1 MLNNFLTELRR
12 AIPSER
18 IYTDELRTLGWGTDA
33 SFYRQIPKVVIRSD
47 GEEEI
52 SQIVKLCQKY
62 KLPFTFRAA
71 GTSLSGQ
78 SCTDSVLIVA
88 GKHWEKWSIEDSE
101 ESNLNI
107 KLQPGIVGSRVNEI
121 LKPYGRVFPPD
132 PASIGSAMVGGI
144 VINNASGMN
153 CGVHANS
160 DRMMVSAR
168 IILTDGTILDTGD
181 KASRE
186 AFRQSHPEF
195 IKKIEELRDKVR
207 ADEELASRIRTKY
220 SIKNVTG
227 LNLRPLIAY
236 DDPFDIIAHSMVG
249 SEGTLAFLSE
259 VTMKTLIDYKY
270 KASAMVYFL
279 TMKESCE
286 AVVAMKKLK
295 AGEEDLKMS
304 AENLMVKSAEMLDY
318 MSLNSVDDPVFLQYK
333 RDVDAGKIE
342 GVEPGDYHNL
352 TAILTETK
360 GITHEQLL
368 EKIEKIKECLGQFRL
383 YIPAEFTE
391 DPAVYGKY
399 WAIRSGIFPS
409 VGGTRPVGTS
419 CLIEDVAFPIESLPE
434 ATVKLQKLIADHGYS
449 DACIYGHAF
458 EGNYHFILNQ
468 SFADE
473 HEVARYAEM
482 MRDVAKL
489 VVEGYD
495 GSLKAEH
502 GTGRNMAP
510 FVKYEWGEKAYEA
523 MRELKAIF
531 DPDGL
536 LNQGV
541 IFNDDPDC
549 FIKCLKPLP
558 VLDYDFDSVPDG
570 GHYLMDPKLSTAK
583 ETIEQVK
590 RANKCIECGFCEV
603 NCMSCGLTL
612 SSRMRIAVQREIREL
627 EATGKNPE
635 RAATLRKQYKY
646 YGDQTCA
653 TDGLCSTSC
662 PMKINTGELTH
673 LIRQLDMNRSKAGYK
688 VGEFAA
694 NHMAGIKSGLRVVLD
709 VAHAAHV
716 TLGPTLM
723 TSVCRTMNKMG
734 LPLWTTAMPKKKR
747 QPKPSDLT
755 QFIIEKSLT
764 PTPSPIGEKNSGA
777 AEAAPSRGRTEGAS
791 KVVYFPSCINQTMG
805 QSKQGGKK
813 HDLVDEVIQ
822 LMAKAGYEV
831 IFPEGME
838 RMCCGQIWE
847 SKGMLDI
854 ADRKSAELEAA
865 LWKAS
870 EEGKYPVL
878 CAQSPCLHR
887 MKKVMGE
894 QEQNDARIG
903 SAEREEARREGK
915 VMKKMKLYEPAEF
928 IMKYLVPRLDF
939 HPIDR
944 PIALHITCS
953 TRQMGVADDLINLAK
968 LCSTKVFLPE
978 GVGCCG
984 FAGDR
989 GFTYPELNKY
999 GLRKLRPQIE
1009 ANHIEVGY
1017 SNSRTCE
1024 IGLETNT
1031 GIPYM
1036 SIVYLVNECTTPKQ
1050 LSE

>member
-1 MLNNFLTELRR
+1 MYADFLAE
-12 AIPSER
+12 IKKFVPSDR

-33 SFYRQIPKVVIRSD
+33 SFYRQIPKVVVRSE
-47 GEEEI
+47 GEEQMAKI
-52 SQIVKLCQKY
+52 IRACNQFH
-62 KLPFTFRAA
+62 LPFTFRAA

-78 SCTDSVLIVA
+78 SVSDSVLIVA
-88 GKHWEKWSIEDSE
+88 GKHWERYEIGPDQET
-101 ESNLNI
+101 I
-107 KLQPGIVGSRVNEI
+107 RLQPGIVGARVNEL

-160 DRMMVSAR
+160 DRMMISAR
-168 IILTDGTILDTGD
+168 LILTDGTVVDTGD
-181 KASRE
+181 EKSKE
-186 AFRQSHPEF
+186 LFRKSHPEF
-195 IKKIEELRDKVR
+195 IKKIEDLRDRVR
-207 ADEELASRIRTKY
+207 ADQELADRIRLKY

-227 LNLRPLIAY
+227 LNIRPLLAY
-236 DDPFDIIAHSMVG
+236 DDPFDIMAHCMVG

-259 VTMKTLIDYKY
+259 VTMKTLHDYPF
-270 KASAMVYFL
+270 KASAMVYFM

-318 MSLNSVDDPVFLQYK
+318 KSLSSVDDPVYLQYQK
-333 RDVDAGKIE
+333 DVDAGKIP

-360 GITHEQLL
+360 AVTHEQLL
-368 EKIEKIKECLGQFRL
+368 EKIDKIKECLSQFSL

-419 CLIEDVAFPIESLPE
+419 CLIEDVAFHIEDLPE

-468 SFADE
+468 SFKSE
-473 HEVARYAEM
+473 SEVKRYEEM
-482 MRDVAKL
+482 MRDVARL
-489 VVEGYD
+489 VVEEYD

-510 FVKYEWGEKAYEA
+510 FVKYEWRDKAYEV
-523 MRELKAIF
+523 MKELKAIF

-541 IFNDDPDC
+541 IFNDDPEC

-558 VLDYDFDSVPDG
+558 VLDFDFDKVPDG
-570 GHYLMDPKLSTAK
+570 GKYLMDPSLSTAR

-627 EATGKNPE
+627 ESTGADPE
-635 RAATLRKQYKY
+635 RAARLRKQYKY

-673 LIRQLDMNRSKAGYK
+673 LIRQMDMNNNKLGYK

-709 VAHAAHV
+709 VAHLGHV

-723 TSVCRTMNKMG
+723 TSICRGMNKMG
-734 LPLWTTAMPKKKR
+734 MPLWTTAMPKKHR
-747 QPKPSDLT
+747 QPKKSDLT
-755 QFIIEKSLT
+755 QFIIQKSI
-764 PTPSPIGEKNSGA
+764 PKHEEEHSPL
-777 AEAAPSRGRTEGAS
+777 

-805 QSKQGGKK
+805 QSKRDGKI

-838 RMCCGQIWE
+838 KMCCGQIWE

-854 ADRKSAELEAA
+854 ADRKSAELEEA
-865 LWKAS
+865 LWQAS
-870 EEGKYPVL
+870 EQGKYPVL

-887 MKKVMGE
+887 MKKVM
-894 QEQNDARIG
+894 
-903 SAEREEARREGK
+903 
-915 VMKKMKLYEPAEF
+915 KKMKLYEPAEF
-928 IMKYLVPRLDF
+928 IMEYLVPRLDF

-944 PIALHITCS
+944 HIALHLTCS
-953 TRQMGVADDLINLAK
+953 TRQMGVDKDMIALAK
-968 LCSTKVFLPE
+968 LCSTNVFLPE

-989 GFTYPELNKY
+989 GFTFPELNKY

-1009 ANHIEVGY
+1009 KNHIEVGY

-1036 SIVYLVNECTTPKQ
+1036 SIVYLVNECTTKKENI
-1050 LSE
+1050 L

>member
-1 MLNNFLTELRR
+1 MLNDFLNELKRLL
-12 AIPSER
+12 PSER

-33 SFYRQIPKVVIRSD
+33 SFYRMIPKVVVRSN
-47 GEEEI
+47 GEQEV
-52 SQIVKLCQKY
+52 SQIVRLCKAF
-62 KLPFTFRAA
+62 KIPFTFRAA

-88 GKHWEKWSIEDSE
+88 GKHWEKYKMGENQDTIRM
-101 ESNLNI
+101 
-107 KLQPGIVGSRVNEI
+107 QPGIVGARVNEI

-144 VINNASGMN
+144 VVNKASGMN

-160 DRMMVSAR
+160 DRMLVSAR
-168 IILTDGTILDTGD
+168 IVLTDGTILDTGD
-181 KASRE
+181 AASRE
-186 AFRQSHPEF
+186 QFARSHPEF
-195 IKKIEELRDKVR
+195 IKKIEALRDKVR
-207 ADEELASRIRTKY
+207 ADEKLASRIRAKY

-259 VTMKTLIDYKY
+259 VTMKTLHDYPY

-295 AGEEDLKMS
+295 AGDEDLKMS
-304 AENLMVKSAEMLDY
+304 AEQLMVKSAEMLDY

-333 RDVDAGKIE
+333 KDVDAGKIE
-342 GVEPGDYHNL
+342 GVKPGDYHNL

-360 GITHEQLL
+360 GTTHEQLL
-368 EKIEKIKECLGQFRL
+368 EKIKKIKECLGQFRL

-434 ATVKLQKLIADHGYS
+434 ATVKLQKLIADHGYA

-468 SFADE
+468 SFAEE

-482 MRDVAKL
+482 MRAVAKL

-510 FVKYEWGEKAYEA
+510 FVKYEWGESAYEA
-523 MRELKAIF
+523 MKELKDIF
-531 DPDGL
+531 DPEGL

-558 VLDYDFDSVPDG
+558 VLDYDFSRVPDG
-570 GHYLMDPKLSTAK
+570 GHYLMDPSLSTAK

-612 SSRMRIAVQREIREL
+612 SSRMRIAVQREIRHLTHEVSMGGSS
-627 EATGKNPE
+627 AAAAQE
-635 RAATLRKQYKY
+635 RLDTLKRQYKY

-673 LIRQLDMNRSKAGYK
+673 LIRQMDMNESPMGYK

-716 TLGPTLM
+716 TLGPTMM
-723 TSVCRTMNKMG
+723 TSVCRSMNKMG

-755 QFIIEKSLT
+755 QFIIEKSI
-764 PTPSPIGEKNSGA
+764 PHHEEEHSPL
-777 AEAAPSRGRTEGAS
+777 

-805 QSKQGGKK
+805 QSKSGGKI
-813 HDLVDEVIQ
+813 HHLVDEVIQ

-887 MKKVMGE
+887 M
-894 QEQNDARIG
+894 R
-903 SAEREEARREGK
+903 K

-928 IMKYLVPRLDF
+928 IMKYLVDRLDF
-939 HPIDR
+939 HPTDKH
-944 PIALHITCS
+944 IALHLTCS
-953 TRQMGVADDLINLAK
+953 TRQMGVDKDMIALAR
-968 LCSTKVFLPE
+968 LCSTNVFLPE

-989 GFTYPELNKY
+989 GFTFPELNKY

-1036 SIVYLVNECTTPKQ
+1036 SIVYLVNECTTAKKA
-1050 LSE
+1050 

>member
-1 MLNNFLTELRR
+1 MIQQFLSDLRQFL
-12 AIPSER
+12 PSDR

-52 SQIVKLCQKY
+52 SKIVKTCQKY
-62 KLPFTFRAA
+62 KLPYTFRAA

-88 GKHWEKWSIEDSE
+88 GKHWEKYQLIDWSQ
-101 ESNLNI
+101 ESGDKSPNAI
-107 KLQPGIVGSRVNEI
+107 RLQPGIVGAKVNEI

-181 KASRE
+181 EKSKE
-186 AFRQSHPEF
+186 AFRKSHPEF
-195 IKKIEELRDKVR
+195 IQKIEALRDKVR
-207 ADEELASRIRTKY
+207 ADEELSTRIRTKY

-259 VTMKTLIDYKY
+259 VTMKTLHDYKY

-295 AGEEDLKMS
+295 AGDEDLKMS

-318 MSLNSVDDPVFLQYK
+318 MSLNSVDDPVLLQYK
-333 RDVDAGKIE
+333 KDVDAGKIE
-342 GVEPGDYHNL
+342 GVQPGDYHNL

-391 DPAVYGKY
+391 DPKIYGKY

-409 VGGTRPVGTS
+409 VGGTRPIGTS

-468 SFADE
+468 SFKSKS
-473 HEVARYAEM
+473 EVDRYAEM
-482 MRDVAKL
+482 MRDVARL
-489 VVEGYD
+489 VVEEYD

-510 FVKYEWGEKAYEA
+510 FVKYEWRDKAYET
-523 MRELKAIF
+523 MKELKAIF

-541 IFNDDPDC
+541 IFNDDPEC

-558 VLDYDFDSVPDG
+558 VLDFDFDSVPDG

-627 EATGKNPE
+627 EATGQNPE
-635 RAATLRKQYKY
+635 RVATLKKQYKY

-673 LIRQLDMNRSKAGYK
+673 LIRQMDMNNSKLGYQ

-723 TSVCRTMNKMG
+723 TTVCRTMNKMG
-734 LPLWTTAMPKKKR
+734 LPLWTTAMPKKHR
-747 QPKPSDLT
+747 QPKKSDLT
-755 QFIIEKSLT
+755 QFIIEKSVVRRQET
-764 PTPSPIGEKNSGA
+764 GDRSNVHSPL
-777 AEAAPSRGRTEGAS
+777 

-838 RMCCGQIWE
+838 KMCCGQIWE

-854 ADRKSAELEAA
+854 ADRKSAELEQA

-887 MKKVMGE
+887 MKKVM
-894 QEQNDARIG
+894 
-903 SAEREEARREGK
+903 
-915 VMKKMKLYEPAEF
+915 KKMKLYEPAEF
-928 IMKYLVPRLDF
+928 IMEYLVPRLDF

-944 PIALHITCS
+944 HIALHITCS
-953 TRQMGVADDLINLAK
+953 TRQMGVADDLIALAK
-968 LCSTKVFLPE
+968 MCSDNVYLPE

-989 GFTYPELNKY
+989 GFTFPELNKY

-1036 SIVYLVNECTTPKQ
+1036 SIVYLVNECTTPKK
-1050 LSE
+1050 

>member
-1 MLNNFLTELRR
+1 MIQQFLSDLRQFL
-12 AIPSER
+12 PSDR

-52 SQIVKLCQKY
+52 SKIVKTCQKH

-88 GKHWEKWSIEDSE
+88 GKHWEKYEIGENQDT
-101 ESNLNI
+101 I
-107 KLQPGIVGSRVNEI
+107 KLQPGIVGARVNEI

-168 IILTDGTILDTGD
+168 IILTDGTVLDTGSE
-181 KASRE
+181 KSKE
-186 AFRQSHPEF
+186 AFRKSHPEF
-195 IKKIEELRDKVR
+195 IAKIEALRDKVR
-207 ADEELASRIRTKY
+207 ADEELATRIRTKY

-259 VTMKTLIDYKY
+259 VTMKTLYDYKY
-270 KASAMVYFL
+270 KASAMVYFM

-295 AGEEDLKMS
+295 AGDEDLKMS

-333 RDVDAGKIE
+333 QDVDAGKIE

-368 EKIEKIKECLGQFRL
+368 EKIEKIKECLGKFRL
-383 YIPAEFTE
+383 YIPAKFTE
-391 DPAVYGKY
+391 DPKVYGKY

-409 VGGTRPVGTS
+409 VGGTRPIGTS

-434 ATVKLQKLIADHGYS
+434 ATVKLQKLIADHGYD

-489 VVEGYD
+489 VVEEYD

-510 FVKYEWGEKAYEA
+510 FVKYEWRDKAYEA
-523 MRELKAIF
+523 MKELKAIF
-531 DPDGL
+531 DPEGL

-541 IFNDDPDC
+541 IFNDDPEC

-558 VLDYDFDSVPDG
+558 VLDFDFKSVPDG

-583 ETIEQVK
+583 EAIEQVK

-627 EATGKNPE
+627 EATGKDPK
-635 RAATLRKQYKY
+635 RVATLKKQYKY

-673 LIRQLDMNRSKAGYK
+673 LIRQMDMNNSTIGYQ

-716 TLGPTLM
+716 TLGPKLM
-723 TSVCRTMNKMG
+723 TTVCRTMNKMG
-734 LPLWTTAMPKKKR
+734 MPLWTTAMPKKHR
-747 QPKPSDLT
+747 QPKKSDLT
-755 QFIIEKSLT
+755 QFIIDRSLPHNQ
-764 PTPSPIGEKNSGA
+764 PTEENPL
-777 AEAAPSRGRTEGAS
+777 

-805 QSKQGGKK
+805 QSKHGGKI

-838 RMCCGQIWE
+838 KMCCGQIWE

-854 ADRKSAELEAA
+854 ADRKSAELELA

-870 EEGKYPVL
+870 KEGKYPVL

-887 MKKVMGE
+887 MKKVM
-894 QEQNDARIG
+894 
-903 SAEREEARREGK
+903 
-915 VMKKMKLYEPAEF
+915 KKMKLYEPAEF
-928 IMKYLVPRLDF
+928 IMKYLVDRLDF
-939 HPIDR
+939 HPIGR

-953 TRQMGVADDLINLAK
+953 TRQMGVANDLINLAK
-968 LCSTKVFLPE
+968 MCSTKVYLPE

-989 GFTYPELNKY
+989 GFTFPELNKY

-1036 SIVYLVNECTTPKQ
+1036 SIVYLVNECTTKKE
-1050 LSE
+1050 S

>member
-1 MLNNFLTELRR
+1 MNLQFLSELKQYL
-12 AIPSER
+12 PSDR
-18 IYTDELRTLGWGTDA
+18 IYTDELRSLGWGTDA

-52 SQIVKLCQKY
+52 SKIVKTCQKY
-62 KLPFTFRAA
+62 KMPYTFRAA

-88 GKHWEKWSIEDSE
+88 GKHWEKYELGPNHDT
-101 ESNLNI
+101 I
-107 KLQPGIVGSRVNEI
+107 KLQPGIVGGRVNEI
-121 LKPYGRVFPPD
+121 LKPFGRVFPPD

-160 DRMMVSAR
+160 DRMLVSAR

-181 KASRE
+181 KESRE
-186 AFRQSHPEF
+186 QFARSHPEF
-195 IKKIEELRDKVR
+195 LRKIEALRDKVR
-207 ADEELASRIRTKY
+207 ANEALASRICNKY

-259 VTMKTLIDYKY
+259 VTMKTLHDYPY

-279 TMKESCE
+279 SMKESCE
-286 AVVAMKKLK
+286 AVVAMKKMK
-295 AGEEDLKMS
+295 AGEEDMAYS
-304 AENLMVKSAEMLDY
+304 AENLVVKSAEMLDY
-318 MSLNSVDDPVFLQYK
+318 KSLSSVNDPVFLQYK
-333 RDVDAGKIE
+333 KDVDAGKIE
-342 GVEPGDYHNL
+342 GVLPGDYHDL

-368 EKIEKIKECLGQFRL
+368 EKIGKIKSCLEQFRL

-391 DPAVYGKY
+391 DPKVYGKY

-409 VGGTRPVGTS
+409 VGGTRPLGTS

-434 ATVKLQKLIADHGYS
+434 ATVKLQKMIADHGYD

-482 MRDVAKL
+482 MRDVARL
-489 VVEGYD
+489 VVEEYD

-510 FVKYEWGEKAYEA
+510 FVRYEWRDEAYEA
-523 MRELKAIF
+523 MKELKAIF
-531 DPDGL
+531 DPDCL

-570 GHYLMDPKLSTAK
+570 GHYLMDSSLSTAK
-583 ETIEQVK
+583 ETVEQVK

-612 SSRMRIAVQREIREL
+612 SSRMRIAVQREIRYL
-627 EATGKNPE
+627 AATGSNPE
-635 RAATLRKQYKY
+635 RLATLKKQYKY

-673 LIRQLDMNRSKAGYK
+673 LIRQMDMNNSKMGYK
-688 VGEFAA
+688 LGDFAA

-709 VAHAAHV
+709 VAHLGHV

-723 TSVCRTMNKMG
+723 TGIARGMNKMG
-734 LPLWTTAMPKKKR
+734 LPLWTTAMPKKHR
-747 QPKPSDLT
+747 QPKKSDLT
-755 QFIIEKSLT
+755 QFIIEKSI
-764 PTPSPIGEKNSGA
+764 PQKEK
-777 AEAAPSRGRTEGAS
+777 EHLPL

-805 QSKQGGKK
+805 QSKHGGKI

-822 LMAKAGYEV
+822 LMAKAGYET

-870 EEGKYPVL
+870 DEGRYPVL

-887 MKKVMGE
+887 MRKVMH
-894 QEQNDARIG
+894 
-903 SAEREEARREGK
+903 
-915 VMKKMKLYEPAEF
+915 KMRLYEPAEF
-928 IMKYLVPRLDF
+928 IMKFLVPRLDF

-944 PIALHITCS
+944 HIALHLTCS
-953 TRQMGVADDLINLAK
+953 TRQMGVADDLIALAK
-968 LCSTKVFLPE
+968 MCSNNVFLPE

-989 GFTYPELNKY
+989 GFTFPELNKY

-1036 SIVYLVNECTTPKQ
+1036 SIVYLVNECTTPKAI
-1050 LSE
+1050 

>member
-1 MLNNFLTELRR
+1 MMLNNFLNDLKQFLPT
-12 AIPSER
+12 ER

-52 SQIVKLCQKY
+52 SRIVQLCRKHMM
-62 KLPFTFRAA
+62 PFTFRAA

-88 GKHWEKWSIEDSE
+88 GKHWEKYEMGE
-101 ESNLNI
+101 GQNTI
-107 KLQPGIVGSRVNEI
+107 KLQPGIVGARVNEI

-168 IILTDGTILDTGD
+168 IILTDGTVLDTGSE
-181 KASRE
+181 KSRE
-186 AFRQSHPEF
+186 AFRKSHPEF
-195 IKKIEELRDKVR
+195 LKKIEALRDKVR
-207 ADEELASRIRTKY
+207 ADKELADRISKKY

-259 VTMKTLIDYKY
+259 VTMKTLYDYKF

-333 RDVDAGKIE
+333 KDVDAGKIE
-342 GVEPGDYHNL
+342 GVQPGDYHNL

-360 GITHEQLL
+360 GVTHEQLL
-368 EKIEKIKECLGQFRL
+368 AKIEKIKECLGQFRL

-409 VGGTRPVGTS
+409 VGGTRPTGTS
-419 CLIEDVAFPIESLPE
+419 CLIEDVAFPIDSLPE
-434 ATVKLQKLIADHGYS
+434 ATVKLQKLIADHGYN

-510 FVKYEWGEKAYEA
+510 FVKYEWGEKAYET
-523 MRELKAIF
+523 MKELKAIF
-531 DPDGL
+531 DPGGL

-558 VLDYDFDSVPDG
+558 VLNYDYVSVPDG
-570 GHYLMDPKLSTAK
+570 GRYLMEPGLSTAE
-583 ETIEQVK
+583 ETVEQVK

-612 SSRMRIAVQREIREL
+612 SSRMRIAIQREICDL
-627 EATGKNPE
+627 EATGRDP
-635 RAATLRKQYKY
+635 RRLATLRRQYKY

-673 LIRQLDMNRSKAGYK
+673 LIRQLDMNESKLGYQ

-709 VAHAAHV
+709 VAHLAHV
-716 TLGPTLM
+716 TLGPSLM
-723 TSVCRTMNKMG
+723 TSVCRGMNKMG

-755 QFIIEKSLT
+755 QFIIERSIPMHEEEHKDL
-764 PTPSPIGEKNSGA
+764 
-777 AEAAPSRGRTEGAS
+777 

-805 QSKQGGKK
+805 LSKESKVK
-813 HDLVDEVIQ
+813 HALVDEVIQ

-831 IFPEGME
+831 IFPEGMD

-870 EEGKYPVL
+870 EHGKYPVL

-887 MKKVMGE
+887 MKKVM
-894 QEQNDARIG
+894 Q
-903 SAEREEARREGK
+903 
-915 VMKKMKLYEPAEF
+915 KMKLYEPAEF
-928 IMKYLVPRLDF
+928 IMTYLVDRLDF
-939 HPIDR
+939 HPTDKR
-944 PIALHITCS
+944 IALHLTCS
-953 TRQMGVADDLINLAK
+953 TRQMGVDKDMIALAK
-968 LCSTKVFLPE
+968 LCSNNVFLPE
-978 GVGCCG
+978 GIGCCG

-989 GFTYPELNKY
+989 GFTFPELNKY

-1024 IGLETNT
+1024 IGLEHHA

-1036 SIVYLVNECTTPKQ
+1036 NIVYLVNICTTAKKPKD
-1050 LSE
+1050 S

>member
-1 MLNNFLTELRR
+1 MTTSTNTTSTRNPQVYADFLAE
-12 AIPSER
+12 IKKFVPSDR

-33 SFYRQIPKVVIRSD
+33 SFYRQIPKVVVRSE
-47 GEEEI
+47 GEEQMAKI
-52 SQIVKLCQKY
+52 IRACNQFH
-62 KLPFTFRAA
+62 LPFTFRAA

-78 SCTDSVLIVA
+78 SVSDSVLIVA
-88 GKHWEKWSIEDSE
+88 GKHWERYEIGPDQET
-101 ESNLNI
+101 I
-107 KLQPGIVGSRVNEI
+107 RLQPGIVGARVNEL

-168 IILTDGTILDTGD
+168 LILTDGTVVDTGD
-181 KASRE
+181 EKSKE
-186 AFRQSHPEF
+186 LFRKSHPEF
-195 IKKIEELRDKVR
+195 IKKIEDLRDKVR
-207 ADEELASRIRTKY
+207 ADQELADRIRLKY

-227 LNLRPLIAY
+227 LNIRPLLAY
-236 DDPFDIIAHSMVG
+236 DDPFDIMAHCMVG

-259 VTMKTLIDYKY
+259 VTMKTLHDYPF
-270 KASAMVYFL
+270 KASAMVYFM

-295 AGEEDLKMS
+295 AGDEDLKMS

-318 MSLNSVDDPVFLQYK
+318 KSLSSVDDPVYLQYQK
-333 RDVDAGKIE
+333 DVDAGKIP

-360 GITHEQLL
+360 AVTHEQLL
-368 EKIEKIKECLGQFRL
+368 EKIDKIKECLSQFSL

-391 DPAVYGKY
+391 DPAIYGKY

-419 CLIEDVAFPIESLPE
+419 CLIEDVAFHIEDLPE

-468 SFADE
+468 SFKSE
-473 HEVARYAEM
+473 SEVKRYEEM
-482 MRDVAKL
+482 MRAVARL
-489 VVEGYD
+489 VVEEYD

-510 FVKYEWGEKAYEA
+510 FVKYEWRDKAYEV
-523 MRELKAIF
+523 MKELKAIF
-531 DPDGL
+531 DPEGL

-541 IFNDDPDC
+541 IFNDDPEC

-558 VLDYDFDSVPDG
+558 VLDFDFDKVPDG
-570 GHYLMDPKLSTAK
+570 GKYLMDPSLSTAR

-627 EATGKNPE
+627 ESTGADPE
-635 RAATLRKQYKY
+635 RAARLRKQYKY

-673 LIRQLDMNRSKAGYK
+673 LIRQMDMNNNKMGYK

-709 VAHAAHV
+709 VAHLGHI
-716 TLGPTLM
+716 TLGSTLM
-723 TSVCRTMNKMG
+723 TSICRGMNKMG
-734 LPLWTTAMPKKKR
+734 MPLWTTAMPKKHR
-747 QPKPSDLT
+747 QPKKSDLT
-755 QFIIEKSLT
+755 QFIIEKSI
-764 PTPSPIGEKNSGA
+764 PQPEEEHSPL
-777 AEAAPSRGRTEGAS
+777 

-805 QSKQGGKK
+805 QSKRDGKI

-838 RMCCGQIWE
+838 KMCCGQIWE

-854 ADRKSAELEAA
+854 ADRKSAELEEA
-865 LWKAS
+865 LWQAS
-870 EEGKYPVL
+870 EQGKYPVL

-887 MKKVMGE
+887 MKKVM
-894 QEQNDARIG
+894 
-903 SAEREEARREGK
+903 
-915 VMKKMKLYEPAEF
+915 KKMKLYEPAEF
-928 IMKYLVPRLDF
+928 IMEYLVPRLDF

-944 PIALHITCS
+944 HIALHLTCS
-953 TRQMGVADDLINLAK
+953 TRQMGVDKDMIALAK
-968 LCSTKVFLPE
+968 LCSTNVFLPE

-989 GFTYPELNKY
+989 GFTFPELNKY

-1009 ANHIEVGY
+1009 KNHIEVGY

-1036 SIVYLVNECTTPKQ
+1036 SIVYLVNECTTKKENI
-1050 LSE
+1050 L

>member
-1 MLNNFLTELRR
+1 MLNQFLSELRQFL
-12 AIPSER
+12 PSER
-18 IYTDELRTLGWGTDA
+18 VYTDELRTLGWGTDA

-47 GEEEI
+47 GEQEI
-52 SQIVKLCQKY
+52 SQIVRLCRKY

-88 GKHWEKWSIEDSE
+88 GKHWEKYEIIEEGGTSKE
-101 ESNLNI
+101 EGEYLVR
-107 KLQPGIVGSRVNEI
+107 LQPGIVGARVNEI

-168 IILTDGTILDTGD
+168 IILTDGTVLDTGN
-181 KASRE
+181 KESRE
-186 AFRQSHPEF
+186 QFARSHPEF
-195 IKKIEELRDKVR
+195 IAKIEALRDKVR
-207 ADEELASRIRTKY
+207 ADEALATRIRTKY

-249 SEGTLAFLSE
+249 SEGTLAFISE
-259 VTMKTLIDYKY
+259 VTMKTLHDYKF

-295 AGEEDLKMS
+295 AGDEDLKMS
-304 AENLMVKSAEMLDY
+304 AEQLMVKSAEMLDY
-318 MSLNSVDDPVFLQYK
+318 KSLSSVDDPVYLQYK
-333 RDVDAGKIE
+333 ADVDAGKIA

-360 GITHEQLL
+360 GVTHEQLL
-368 EKIEKIKECLGQFRL
+368 EKIEKIKACLSQFSL
-383 YIPAEFTE
+383 YQPAEFTE

-434 ATVKLQKLIADHGYS
+434 ATVKLQKLIADHGYD

-510 FVKYEWGEKAYEA
+510 FVKYEWGDKAYEV

-531 DPDGL
+531 DPEGL

-558 VLDYDFDSVPDG
+558 VLDFDFDKVPDG
-570 GHYLMDPKLSTAK
+570 GHYLMDPTLSTAK

-627 EATGKNPE
+627 TVTGRDPQ
-635 RAATLRKQYKY
+635 RLATLKKQYKY

-673 LIRQLDMNRSKAGYK
+673 LIRQMDMNNNNVGYK

-709 VAHAAHV
+709 VAHLGHI
-716 TLGPTLM
+716 TLGPSLM
-723 TSVCRTMNKMG
+723 SSVCRGMNKMG
-734 LPLWTTAMPKKKR
+734 LPLWTTAMPKKHR
-747 QPKPSDLT
+747 QPKKSDLT
-755 QFIIEKSLT
+755 QFIIEKSL
-764 PTPSPIGEKNSGA
+764 PKANSQEPMANSPL
-777 AEAAPSRGRTEGAS
+777 

-805 QSKQGGKK
+805 QSKGGGKI

-822 LMAKAGYEV
+822 LNAKAGYET

-887 MKKVMGE
+887 MKKVMH
-894 QEQNDARIG
+894 
-903 SAEREEARREGK
+903 
-915 VMKKMKLYEPAEF
+915 KMKLYEPAEF
-928 IMKYLVPRLDF
+928 IMKYLAPRLDF

-944 PIALHITCS
+944 PVALHITCS

-989 GFTYPELNKY
+989 GFTFPELNKY

-1036 SIVYLVNECTTPKQ
+1036 SIVYLVNECTTPKK
-1050 LSE
+1050 

>member
-1 MLNNFLTELRR
+1 MIQQFLSDLRQFL
-12 AIPSER
+12 PSDR

-52 SQIVKLCQKY
+52 SKIVRLCRKY

-88 GKHWEKWSIEDSE
+88 GKHWEKYEIGENQDT
-101 ESNLNI
+101 I
-107 KLQPGIVGSRVNEI
+107 KLQPGIVGARVNEI

-168 IILTDGTILDTGD
+168 IILTDGTVLDTGSEES
-181 KASRE
+181 KA

-195 IKKIEELRDKVR
+195 IQKIEALRDKVR
-207 ADEELASRIRTKY
+207 ADEELAARIRNKY

-227 LNLRPLIAY
+227 LNLRPLITY

-259 VTMKTLIDYKY
+259 VTMKTLYDYKY
-270 KASAMVYFL
+270 KASAMVYFM

-295 AGEEDLKMS
+295 AGDEDLKMS

-333 RDVDAGKIE
+333 KDVDAGKIE

-391 DPAVYGKY
+391 DPKIYGKY

-409 VGGTRPVGTS
+409 VGGTRPIGTS

-434 ATVKLQKLIADHGYS
+434 ATVKLQKLIADHGYD

-489 VVEGYD
+489 VVEEYD

-510 FVKYEWGEKAYEA
+510 FVKYEWRDKAYEA
-523 MRELKAIF
+523 MKELKAIF
-531 DPDGL
+531 DPEGL

-541 IFNDDPDC
+541 IFNDDPEC

-558 VLDYDFDSVPDG
+558 VLDFDFDSVPDG

-627 EATGKNPE
+627 EATGKDPQ
-635 RAATLRKQYKY
+635 RVATLKKQYKY

-673 LIRQLDMNRSKAGYK
+673 LIRQMDMNNSKLGYQ

-723 TSVCRTMNKMG
+723 TNVCRTMNKMG
-734 LPLWTTAMPKKKR
+734 LPLWTTAMPKKRR
-747 QPKPSDLT
+747 QPKQSDLT
-755 QFIIEKSLT
+755 QFIIERSLNQQGNDS
-764 PTPSPIGEKNSGA
+764 PPSQGGAGGESL
-777 AEAAPSRGRTEGAS
+777 

-805 QSKQGGKK
+805 QSKGGKMK

-838 RMCCGQIWE
+838 KMCCGQIWE

-887 MKKVMGE
+887 MKKVM
-894 QEQNDARIG
+894 
-903 SAEREEARREGK
+903 
-915 VMKKMKLYEPAEF
+915 KKMKLYEPAEF
-928 IMKYLVPRLDF
+928 IMKYLVDRLDF

-968 LCSTKVFLPE
+968 MCSTKVFLPE

-989 GFTYPELNKY
+989 GFTFPELNKY

-1036 SIVYLVNECTTPKQ
+1036 SIVYLVQECTTPKKV
-1050 LSE
+1050 

>member
-1 MLNNFLTELRR
+1 MTNQFLEDIRQF
-12 AIPSER
+12 IPSDR

-52 SQIVKLCQKY
+52 SKIVKACQKY

-88 GKHWEKWSIEDSE
+88 GKHWENFSLSADA
-101 ESNLNI
+101 ESI
-107 KLQPGIVGSRVNEI
+107 KLQPGIVGARVNEI

-160 DRMMVSAR
+160 DRMLISAR
-168 IILTDGTILDTGD
+168 IILTDGTVLDTGD
-181 KASRE
+181 ETSRE
-186 AFRQSHPEF
+186 AFRKSHPEF
-195 IKKIEELRDKVR
+195 LKKIEALRDKVR
-207 ADEELASRIRTKY
+207 ADEQLAARIRTKY

-259 VTMKTLIDYKY
+259 VTMKTLKDYPY
-270 KASAMVYFL
+270 KASAMVYFM

-295 AGEEDLKMS
+295 AGDEDLAMS

-318 MSLNSVDDPVFLQYK
+318 MSLSSVDDPVFLQYK
-333 RDVDAGKIE
+333 KDVDAGKIE
-342 GVEPGDYHNL
+342 GVAPGDYHNL

-368 EKIEKIKECLGQFRL
+368 EKIEKIKTCLGQFRL

-391 DPAVYGKY
+391 DPKVYGKY

-489 VVEGYD
+489 VVEDYD

-510 FVKYEWGEKAYEA
+510 FVKYEWGEKAHEA
-523 MRELKAIF
+523 MKELKAIF
-531 DPDGL
+531 DPEGL

-570 GHYLMDPKLSTAK
+570 GHYLMDPSCSTAH
-583 ETIEQVK
+583 ETIEMVK

-627 EATGKNPE
+627 EATGRDPE
-635 RAATLRKQYKY
+635 RAATLRQQYKY

-653 TDGLCSTSC
+653 TDGLCATSC

-673 LIRQLDMNRSKAGYK
+673 LIRQLDMNRNHLGYQ

-694 NHMAGIKSGLRVVLD
+694 NHLAGIKSGLRVVLD
-709 VAHAAHV
+709 VAHLAHI
-716 TLGPTLM
+716 TLGPKLM
-723 TSVCRTMNKMG
+723 TNVCRTMNKMG

-747 QPKPSDLT
+747 QPKKSDLT
-755 QFIIEKSLT
+755 QFIIERSIPHHEEHSNL
-764 PTPSPIGEKNSGA
+764 
-777 AEAAPSRGRTEGAS
+777 

-805 QSKQGGKK
+805 QSRKGGKI

-854 ADRKSAELEAA
+854 ADRKSAELEQA

-870 EEGKYPVL
+870 EQGKYPVL

-887 MKKVMGE
+887 M
-894 QEQNDARIG
+894 R
-903 SAEREEARREGK
+903 K

-928 IMKYLVPRLDF
+928 IMTYLKDRLEF
-939 HPIDR
+939 HPTNQH
-944 PIALHITCS
+944 IALHLTCS
-953 TRQMGVADDLINLAK
+953 TRLMGVDKDMIALAK
-968 LCSTKVFLPE
+968 LCSNNVYLPE

-989 GFTYPELNKY
+989 GFTFPEMNSY

-1009 ANHIEVGY
+1009 KNHIEVGY

-1036 SIVYLVNECTTPKQ
+1036 SIVYLVNSCTTAKK
-1050 LSE
+1050 

>member
-1 MLNNFLTELRR
+1 MTRRQYNICNQTDKTMNTTKNPTKQAYADFLTDVRQFL
-12 AIPSER
+12 PSDR
-18 IYTDELRTLGWGTDA
+18 IYTDELRRLGWGTDA
-33 SFYRQIPKVVIRSD
+33 SFYREIPEIVIRSD
-47 GEEEI
+47 GEQEVAR
-52 SQIVKLCQKY
+52 IVTMCY
-62 KLPFTFRAA
+62 KHGLPFTFRAA

-78 SCTDSVLIVA
+78 SLSNSVLIVA
-88 GKHWEKWSIEDSE
+88 GKHWEQYELASDQETIR
-101 ESNLNI
+101 
-107 KLQPGIVGSRVNEI
+107 LQPGIVGSRVNEI

-144 VINNASGMN
+144 VCNNASGMN

-160 DRMMVSAR
+160 DRMLVSAR
-168 IILTDGTILDTGD
+168 IILTDGTIVDTGS
-181 KASRE
+181 KESRD
-186 AFRQSHPEF
+186 AFRKSHPEF
-195 IKKIEELRDKVR
+195 IAKIEALRDKVR
-207 ADEELASRIRTKY
+207 TDKDLAERIQKKY

-227 LNLRPLIAY
+227 LNLRPLVAY
-236 DDPFDIIAHSMVG
+236 DDPFDIMAHSLVG

-259 VTMKTLIDYKY
+259 VTMKTLHDYPF

-295 AGEEDLKMS
+295 AGDEDLRMS
-304 AENLMVKSAEMLDY
+304 AEQLVVKSAEMLDY
-318 MSLNSVDDPVFLQYK
+318 KSLSSVDDPVFLQYQK
-333 RDVDAGKIE
+333 DVDAGKIA
-342 GVEPGDYHNL
+342 GVKPGDYHNL

-360 GITHEQLL
+360 GVTHEQLL
-368 EKIEKIKECLGQFRL
+368 EKIATIKECLGKFNL
-383 YIPAEFTE
+383 YLPVEFTE
-391 DPAVYGKY
+391 DPKVYGKY

-434 ATVKLQKLIADHGYS
+434 ATVKLQKLIADHGYN

-482 MRDVAKL
+482 MRAVAKL
-489 VVEGYD
+489 VVEEYD

-510 FVKYEWGEKAYEA
+510 FVKYEWGDKAYQI
-523 MRELKAIF
+523 MMELKQIF
-531 DPDGL
+531 DPEGL

-570 GHYLMDPKLSTAK
+570 GHYLMDPSLSTAK
-583 ETIEQVK
+583 ETVEQVK

-612 SSRMRIAVQREIREL
+612 SSRMRIAVQREICAL
-627 EATGKNPE
+627 EATVRASGDSDAG
-635 RAATLRKQYKY
+635 RAASERVATLKQQYKY

-673 LIRQLDMNRSKAGYK
+673 LIRQMDMNQNKVGYQI
-688 VGEFAA
+688 GEFAA
-694 NHMAGIKSGLRVVLD
+694 NHMAGIKQGLRVVLD
-709 VAHAAHV
+709 VAHLGHV
-716 TLGPTLM
+716 TLGSSLM
-723 TSVCRTMNKMG
+723 TSVCRGMNKMG
-734 LPLWTTAMPKKKR
+734 LPLWTTAMPKKHR

-755 QFIIEKSLT
+755 QFIIERSIPHT
-764 PTPSPIGEKNSGA
+764 SE
-777 AEAAPSRGRTEGAS
+777 AEHHTSDL

-805 QSKQGGKK
+805 QSKVHGKK

-831 IFPEGME
+831 IFPKGME
-838 RMCCGQIWE
+838 KMCCGQIWE

-854 ADRKSAELEAA
+854 ADRKSAELEDA

-887 MKKVMGE
+887 MKKVMK
-894 QEQNDARIG
+894 R
-903 SAEREEARREGK
+903 
-915 VMKKMKLYEPAEF
+915 MKLYEPAEF

-968 LCSTKVFLPE
+968 MCSTRVYLPE

-989 GFTYPELNKY
+989 GFTFPELNKY

-1036 SIVYLVNECTTPKQ
+1036 NIVYLVHECTTAKK
-1050 LSE
+1050 

>member
-1 MLNNFLTELRR
+1 MTDQFFSELRQIV
-12 AIPSER
+12 AADR
-18 IYTDELRTLGWGTDA
+18 IYTDELRRLGWGTDA
-33 SFYRQIPKVVIRSD
+33 SFYRQIPQVVIRSD

-52 SQIVKLCQKY
+52 SKIVQLCKKHKLS
-62 KLPFTFRAA
+62 FTFRAA

-88 GKHWEKWSIEDSE
+88 GKHWEKYELADDK
-101 ESNLNI
+101 ESI
-107 KLQPGIVGSRVNEI
+107 KLQPGIVGGRVNQI
-121 LKPYGRVFPPD
+121 LKPYSRVFPPD

-144 VINNASGMN
+144 VVNNASGMN

-168 IILTDGTILDTGD
+168 IILTDGTVLDTGD
-181 KASRE
+181 KESRE
-186 AFRQSHPEF
+186 QFCHSHPEF
-195 IKKIEELRDKVR
+195 IAKIEALRDRVR
-207 ADEELASRIRTKY
+207 ADEELRARILKKY

-227 LNLRPLIAY
+227 LNLRPLVAY
-236 DDPFDIIAHSMVG
+236 DDPFDIIAHSIVG

-259 VTMKTLIDYKY
+259 VTMKTLKDYPF
-270 KASAMVYFL
+270 KASAMVYFM

-286 AVVAMKKLK
+286 AVVAMKKMK
-295 AGEEDLKMS
+295 TGEEDLDYS
-304 AENLMVKSAEMLDY
+304 AENLVVKSAEMLDY
-318 MSLNSVDDPVFLQYK
+318 KSLSSVDDPVYLQYK
-333 RDVDAGKIE
+333 KDVDAGKIE

-368 EKIEKIKECLGQFRL
+368 EKIEKIQECLGAFRL

-391 DPAVYGKY
+391 DPKVYGKY

-434 ATVKLQKLIADHGYS
+434 ATVRLQKLIADHGYD

-510 FVKYEWGEKAYEA
+510 FVKYEWGEKAYEV
-523 MRELKAIF
+523 MKELKVIF

-558 VLDYDFDSVPDG
+558 VLDYDFGKVPDG
-570 GHYLMDPKLSTAK
+570 GHYLMDSSLSTAK

-612 SSRMRIAVQREIREL
+612 SSRMRIAVQREIRYL
-627 EATGKNPE
+627 AVTGANPD
-635 RAATLRKQYKY
+635 RLTTLKKQYKY

-673 LIRQLDMNRSKAGYK
+673 LIRQMDMNDSPMGYK
-688 VGEFAA
+688 LGEFAA
-694 NHMAGIKSGLRVVLD
+694 NHMAGIKSGLRFVLD
-709 VAHAAHV
+709 VAHLGHV
-716 TLGPTLM
+716 TLGPTMM
-723 TSVCRTMNKMG
+723 TGIARSMNKMG

-755 QFIIEKSLT
+755 QFIIEKSIPHKEDGDNPL
-764 PTPSPIGEKNSGA
+764 
-777 AEAAPSRGRTEGAS
+777 

-805 QSKQGGKK
+805 QSRHGGKI

-831 IFPEGME
+831 IFSEGME

-887 MKKVMGE
+887 MKKVMH
-894 QEQNDARIG
+894 
-903 SAEREEARREGK
+903 
-915 VMKKMKLYEPAEF
+915 KMHLYEPAEF
-928 IMKYLVPRLDF
+928 IMKYLVQRLDF

-968 LCSTKVFLPE
+968 LCSTKVYLPE

-989 GFTYPELNKY
+989 GFTFPELNKY

-1036 SIVYLVNECTTPKQ
+1036 SVVYLVNECTTKKT
-1050 LSE
+1050 

>member
-1 MLNNFLTELRR
+1 MIKEFLSDLRQFM
-12 AIPSER
+12 PSDR

-33 SFYRQIPKVVIRSD
+33 SFYRQIPKVVLRSD
-47 GEEEI
+47 GEAEI
-52 SQIVKLCQKY
+52 SKIVQLCKKY
-62 KLPFTFRAA
+62 QLPFTFRAA

-88 GKHWEKWSIEDSE
+88 GKHWEGYRLADDHERIT
-101 ESNLNI
+101 
-107 KLQPGIVGSRVNEI
+107 LQPGIVGARVNQI

-144 VINNASGMN
+144 VVNNASGMN

-168 IILTDGTILDTGD
+168 MVLTDGTVLDTGD
-181 KASRE
+181 EESRA
-186 AFRQSHPEF
+186 AFRRSHPEM
-195 IKKIEELRDKVR
+195 IKKIEALRDRVR
-207 ADEELASRIRTKY
+207 ADEELASRIRKKY

-227 LNLRPLIAY
+227 LNLRPLVAY

-259 VTMKTLIDYKY
+259 VTMRTLKDYPY

-295 AGEEDLKMS
+295 AGDEDLAMS

-318 MSLNSVDDPVFLQYK
+318 MSLSSVDDPVYLQYQK
-333 RDVDAGKIE
+333 DVDAGKIP

-368 EKIEKIKECLGQFRL
+368 EKVERIKECLGQFQL

-391 DPAVYGKY
+391 DPAIYGKY

-434 ATVKLQKLIADHGYS
+434 ATVKLQRLIADHGYA

-489 VVEGYD
+489 VVEEYD

-510 FVKYEWGEKAYEA
+510 FVKYEWGEKAYEV
-523 MRELKAIF
+523 MKELKAIF

-536 LNQGV
+536 LNRGV

-558 VLDYDFDSVPDG
+558 VLDFDYDKVPDG
-570 GHYLMDPKLSTAK
+570 GYYLMDPSLSTAQ
-583 ETIEQVK
+583 ETVRQVK

-612 SSRMRIAVQREIREL
+612 SSRMRIAVQREIRHL
-627 EATGKNPE
+627 TSTGENPE
-635 RAATLRKQYKY
+635 RLAKLKRQYKY

-673 LIRQLDMNRSKAGYK
+673 LIRQMDMNESPTGYK
-688 VGEFAA
+688 IGEFAA
-694 NHMAGIKSGLRVVLD
+694 NHMAGIKSGLRVMLD
-709 VAHAAHV
+709 VAHVAHV
-716 TLGPTLM
+716 TLGSTLM
-723 TSVCRTMNKMG
+723 TDICRGMNKMG

-755 QFIIEKSLT
+755 QMIIKS
-764 PTPSPIGEKNSGA
+764 IEVRGEK
-777 AEAAPSRGRTEGAS
+777 EEVRGKKQTS

-805 QSKQGGKK
+805 LSKESPVKQP
-813 HDLVDEVIQ
+813 LVDEICE
-822 LMAKAGYEV
+822 LMRKAGYEV

-838 RMCCGQIWE
+838 KMCCGQIWE

-887 MKKVMGE
+887 MKKVMH
-894 QEQNDARIG
+894 
-903 SAEREEARREGK
+903 
-915 VMKKMKLYEPAEF
+915 KMHLYEPAEF

-944 PIALHITCS
+944 HIALHLTCS
-953 TRQMGVADDLINLAK
+953 TRHMGVDKDMIALAK
-968 LCSTKVFLPE
+968 LCSNNVFLPE

-989 GFTYPELNKY
+989 GFTFPELNKY

-1009 ANHIEVGY
+1009 ANQIEVGY

-1036 SIVYLVNECTTPKQ
+1036 SIVYLVNECTTAKK
-1050 LSE
+1050 

>member
-1 MLNNFLTELRR
+1 MIQQFLSELRQFM
-12 AIPSER
+12 PTDR

-52 SQIVKLCQKY
+52 AKIVKACQKY

-88 GKHWEKWSIEDSE
+88 GKHWEKYEIGEKQDT
-101 ESNLNI
+101 I
-107 KLQPGIVGSRVNEI
+107 RLQPGIVGAKVNEI

-168 IILTDGTILDTGD
+168 IILTDGTILDTGSEE
-181 KASRE
+181 SRK
-186 AFRQSHPEF
+186 AFRESHPEF
-195 IKKIEELRDKVR
+195 LKKIEDLRDKVR
-207 ADEELASRIRTKY
+207 ADKELADRISKKY

-259 VTMKTLIDYKY
+259 VTMKTLYDYKY

-295 AGEEDLKMS
+295 ATDDDLKMS
-304 AENLMVKSAEMLDY
+304 AEQLMVKSAEMLDY
-318 MSLNSVDDPVFLQYK
+318 MSLNSVDDPVFLRYK
-333 RDVDAGKIE
+333 EDVDAGRIA

-360 GITHEQLL
+360 GVTHEQLL
-368 EKIEKIKECLGQFRL
+368 EKIDAISKCLKQFSL
-383 YIPAEFTE
+383 YQPVEFTE
-391 DPAVYGKY
+391 DPKVYGKY

-409 VGGTRPVGTS
+409 VGGTRPIGTS

-434 ATVKLQKLIADHGYS
+434 ATVKLQKLIADHGYD

-523 MRELKAIF
+523 MKELKAIF
-531 DPDGL
+531 DPEGL

-570 GHYLMDPKLSTAK
+570 GHYLMDPELSTAK

-627 EATGKNPE
+627 EVTGRDPQ

-673 LIRQLDMNRSKAGYK
+673 LIRQLDMNKSTLGYQ

-709 VAHAAHV
+709 VAHLAHI

-723 TSVCRTMNKMG
+723 TNVCRTMNKMG
-734 LPLWTTAMPKKKR
+734 LPLWTTAMPKKRR

-755 QFIIEKSLT
+755 QFIIEKSIPHKEQEHSDL
-764 PTPSPIGEKNSGA
+764 
-777 AEAAPSRGRTEGAS
+777 

-805 QSKQGGKK
+805 QSKNGPMK

-838 RMCCGQIWE
+838 HMCCGQIWE

-854 ADRKSAELEAA
+854 ADRKSAELEKA

-870 EEGKYPVL
+870 EHGKYPVL

-887 MKKVMGE
+887 M
-894 QEQNDARIG
+894 R
-903 SAEREEARREGK
+903 K

-928 IMKYLVPRLDF
+928 IMTYLVDRLDF
-939 HPIDR
+939 HPTDKH
-944 PIALHITCS
+944 IALHLTCS
-953 TRQMGVADDLINLAK
+953 TRQMGVDKDMIALAK
-968 LCSTKVFLPE
+968 LCSNNVYLPE

-989 GFTYPELNKY
+989 GFIFPELNKY

-1009 ANHIEVGY
+1009 KNNIEVGY

-1036 SIVYLVNECTTPKQ
+1036 SIVYLVNTCTTPKKG
-1050 LSE
+1050 

>member
-1 MLNNFLTELRR
+1 MNLQFLSELKQYL
-12 AIPSER
+12 PSDR

-52 SQIVKLCQKY
+52 SKIVKTCQKY
-62 KLPFTFRAA
+62 KMPYTFRAA

-88 GKHWEKWSIEDSE
+88 GKHWEKYELGPNQDT
-101 ESNLNI
+101 I
-107 KLQPGIVGSRVNEI
+107 KLQPGIVGGRVNEI
-121 LKPYGRVFPPD
+121 LKPFGRVFPPD

-160 DRMMVSAR
+160 DRMLVSAR

-181 KASRE
+181 KESRE
-186 AFRQSHPEF
+186 QFARSHPEF
-195 IKKIEELRDKVR
+195 LRKIEALRDKVR
-207 ADEELASRIRTKY
+207 ANEALASRICNKY

-259 VTMKTLIDYKY
+259 VTMKTLHDYPY

-279 TMKESCE
+279 SMKESCE
-286 AVVAMKKLK
+286 AVVAMKKMK
-295 AGEEDLKMS
+295 AGEEDMAYS
-304 AENLMVKSAEMLDY
+304 AENLVVKSAEMLDY
-318 MSLNSVDDPVFLQYK
+318 KSLSSVNDPVFLQYK
-333 RDVDAGKIE
+333 KDVDAGKIE
-342 GVEPGDYHNL
+342 GVLPGDYHDL

-368 EKIEKIKECLGQFRL
+368 EKIGKIKSCLEQFRL

-391 DPAVYGKY
+391 DPKVYGKY

-409 VGGTRPVGTS
+409 VGGTRPLGTS

-434 ATVKLQKLIADHGYS
+434 ATVKLQKMIADHGYD

-482 MRDVAKL
+482 MRDVARL
-489 VVEGYD
+489 VVEEYD

-510 FVKYEWGEKAYEA
+510 FVRYEWRDEAYEA
-523 MRELKAIF
+523 MKELKAIF
-531 DPDGL
+531 DPDCL

-570 GHYLMDPKLSTAK
+570 GHYLMDSSLSTAK
-583 ETIEQVK
+583 ETVEQVK

-612 SSRMRIAVQREIREL
+612 SSRMRIAVQREIRYL
-627 EATGKNPE
+627 AATGSNPE
-635 RAATLRKQYKY
+635 RLATLKKQYKY

-673 LIRQLDMNRSKAGYK
+673 LIRQMDMNNSKMGYK
-688 VGEFAA
+688 LGEFAA

-709 VAHAAHV
+709 VAHLGHV

-723 TSVCRTMNKMG
+723 TGIARGMNKMG
-734 LPLWTTAMPKKKR
+734 LPLWTTAMPKKHR
-747 QPKPSDLT
+747 QPKKSDLT
-755 QFIIEKSLT
+755 QFIIEKSI
-764 PTPSPIGEKNSGA
+764 PQKEK
-777 AEAAPSRGRTEGAS
+777 EHLPL

-805 QSKQGGKK
+805 QSKHGGKI

-822 LMAKAGYEV
+822 LMAKAGYET

-870 EEGKYPVL
+870 DEGRYPVL

-887 MKKVMGE
+887 MRKVMH
-894 QEQNDARIG
+894 
-903 SAEREEARREGK
+903 
-915 VMKKMKLYEPAEF
+915 KMHLYEPAEF
-928 IMKYLVPRLDF
+928 IMKFLVPRLDF

-944 PIALHITCS
+944 HIALHLTCS
-953 TRQMGVADDLINLAK
+953 TRQMGVADDLIALAK
-968 LCSTKVFLPE
+968 MCSNNVFLPE

-989 GFTYPELNKY
+989 GFTFPELNKY

-1036 SIVYLVNECTTPKQ
+1036 SIVYLVNECTTPKAI
-1050 LSE
+1050 

>member
-1 MLNNFLTELRR
+1 MIQKFLADLRQF
-12 AIPSER
+12 IPSER

-52 SQIVKLCQKY
+52 SKIVKACKKY
-62 KLPFTFRAA
+62 NLPFTFRAA

-88 GKHWEKWSIEDSE
+88 GKHWEKYEIGENQDT
-101 ESNLNI
+101 I
-107 KLQPGIVGSRVNEI
+107 RLQPGIVGAKVNEI

-168 IILTDGTILDTGD
+168 IILTDGTVLDTGSEE
-181 KASRE
+181 SRE
-186 AFRQSHPEF
+186 AFRKSHPEF
-195 IKKIEELRDKVR
+195 LAKIEVLRDKVR
-207 ADEELASRIRTKY
+207 ADKELSDRIRKKY

-259 VTMKTLIDYKY
+259 VTMKTLHDYQF

-295 AGEEDLKMS
+295 ADDDDLKMS

-318 MSLNSVDDPVFLQYK
+318 KSLSSVDDPVYLQYQK
-333 RDVDAGKIE
+333 DVDAGKID
-342 GVEPGDYHNL
+342 GVQPGDYHNL

-368 EKIEKIKECLGQFRL
+368 EKIAKIKECLGQFRL

-409 VGGTRPVGTS
+409 VGGTRPIGTS

-434 ATVKLQKLIADHGYS
+434 ATVKLQKLIADHGYD

-468 SFADE
+468 SFAEE

-489 VVEGYD
+489 VVEEYD

-510 FVKYEWGEKAYEA
+510 FVKYEWGEKAFEV
-523 MRELKAIF
+523 MKELKAIF
-531 DPDGL
+531 DPEGL

-570 GHYLMDPKLSTAK
+570 GKYLMDPSLSTAK
-583 ETIEQVK
+583 ETVEQVK

-612 SSRMRIAVQREIREL
+612 SSRMRIAVQREIRHL
-627 EATGKNPE
+627 TATGENPE
-635 RAATLRKQYKY
+635 RLATLKKQYKY

-673 LIRQLDMNRSKAGYK
+673 LIRQLDMNNNPTGYK
-688 VGEFAA
+688 IGEFAA
-694 NHMAGIKSGLRVVLD
+694 NHMASIKSGLRVVLD
-709 VAHAAHV
+709 VAHLGHV
-716 TLGPTLM
+716 TLGSTLM
-723 TSVCRTMNKMG
+723 TNICRGMNKMG

-755 QFIIEKSLT
+755 QFIIERSLT
-764 PTPSPIGEKNSGA
+764 HNPSPKGEV
-777 AEAAPSRGRTEGAS
+777 RL

-805 QSKQGGKK
+805 QSKNGGKK
-813 HDLVDEVIQ
+813 HDLVDEIIQ
-822 LMAKAGYEV
+822 LMTKAGYEV

-838 RMCCGQIWE
+838 KMCCGQIWE

-887 MKKVMGE
+887 MKKVMH
-894 QEQNDARIG
+894 
-903 SAEREEARREGK
+903 
-915 VMKKMKLYEPAEF
+915 KMKLYEPAEF
-928 IMKYLVPRLDF
+928 IMTYLVDRLDF
-939 HPIDR
+939 HPVDR
-944 PIALHITCS
+944 HVALHLTCS
-953 TRQMGVADDLINLAK
+953 TRQMGVDKDMIALAK
-968 LCSTKVFLPE
+968 LCSKNVFLPE

-989 GFTYPELNKY
+989 GFTFPELNKY

-1009 ANHIEVGY
+1009 ENHIEVGY

-1036 SIVYLVNECTTPKQ
+1036 SIVYLVNECTTAKK
-1050 LSE
+1050 

>member
-1 MLNNFLTELRR
+1 MIQQFLAELRQF
-12 AIPSER
+12 IPSDR

-52 SQIVKLCQKY
+52 SKIVKACKKH
-62 KLPFTFRAA
+62 KLPYTFRAA

-88 GKHWEKWSIEDSE
+88 GKHWEKYTVGENQDTIR
-101 ESNLNI
+101 
-107 KLQPGIVGSRVNEI
+107 LQPGIVGAKVNEI
-121 LKPYGRVFPPD
+121 LKSYGRVFPPD

-168 IILTDGTILDTGD
+168 IVLTDGTILDTGD
-181 KASRE
+181 AKSKE
-186 AFRQSHPEF
+186 SFRKSHPDF
-195 IKKIEELRDKVR
+195 IKKIEDLRDKVR
-207 ADEELASRIRTKY
+207 ADGELASRIRTKY

-227 LNLRPLIAY
+227 LNLRPLVAY

-259 VTMKTLIDYKY
+259 VTMRTLYDYPY

-286 AVVAMKKLK
+286 AVVAMKKLM
-295 AGEEDLKMS
+295 AGDEDVKMS

-318 MSLNSVDDPVFLQYK
+318 MSLNAVDDPVFLQYK
-333 RDVDAGKIE
+333 KDVDAGKIE

-368 EKIEKIKECLGQFRL
+368 EKVAKIKECLGAFRL

-409 VGGTRPVGTS
+409 VGGTRPIGTS
-419 CLIEDVAFPIESLPE
+419 CLIEDVAFPIDSLPE

-482 MRDVAKL
+482 MRDVARL
-489 VVEGYD
+489 VVEEYD

-510 FVKYEWGEKAYEA
+510 FVKYEWGDKAYQT
-523 MRELKAIF
+523 MKELKAIF

-541 IFNDDPDC
+541 IFNDDPEC

-558 VLDYDFDSVPDG
+558 VLDFDFNKVPDG
-570 GHYLMDPKLSTAK
+570 GHYLMDPALSTAK

-612 SSRMRIAVQREIREL
+612 SSRMRIAVQREICEL
-627 EATGKNPE
+627 EATGKDPE
-635 RAATLRKQYKY
+635 RVATLRKQYKY

-673 LIRQLDMNRSKAGYK
+673 LIRQMDMNNNPMGYK

-709 VAHAAHV
+709 VAHLGHI
-716 TLGPTLM
+716 TLGPKLM
-723 TSVCRTMNKMG
+723 TNVCRTMNKMG

-747 QPKPSDLT
+747 QPKQSDLT
-755 QFIIEKSLT
+755 QFIIEKSIPHKTDPKQQSSDL
-764 PTPSPIGEKNSGA
+764 
-777 AEAAPSRGRTEGAS
+777 

-805 QSKQGGKK
+805 QSKLSGKK

-822 LMAKAGYEV
+822 LLAKAGYET
-831 IFPEGME
+831 IFPKGME
-838 RMCCGQIWE
+838 KMCCGQIWE

-854 ADRKSAELEAA
+854 ADRKSAELEQS
-865 LWKAS
+865 LWEAS
-870 EEGKYPVL
+870 EHGRYPVL

-887 MKKVMGE
+887 MRKVMH
-894 QEQNDARIG
+894 
-903 SAEREEARREGK
+903 
-915 VMKKMKLYEPAEF
+915 KMKLYEPAEF

-944 PIALHITCS
+944 HIALHITCS
-953 TRQMGVADDLINLAK
+953 TRQMGVADDLIALAK
-968 LCSTKVFLPE
+968 MCSNHVYLPE

-1036 SIVYLVNECTTPKQ
+1036 NIVYLVQECTTRKTN
-1050 LSE
+1050 L

>member
-1 MLNNFLTELRR
+1 MLNDFLSHIRQFVP
-12 AIPSER
+12 AER

-47 GEEEI
+47 SEAEI
-52 SQIVKLCQKY
+52 SKIVRACKKY
-62 KLPFTFRAA
+62 NMPFTFRAA

-88 GKHWEKWSIEDSE
+88 GKHWEKYVLSPDAETIR
-101 ESNLNI
+101 
-107 KLQPGIVGSRVNEI
+107 LQPGIVGARVNQI
-121 LKPYGRVFPPD
+121 LKPYDRVFPPD

-168 IILTDGTILDTGD
+168 IILTDGTILDTGNE
-181 KASRE
+181 ASKE
-186 AFRQSHPEF
+186 AFRKRNPEF
-195 IKKIEELRDKVR
+195 IKKIETLRDKVR
-207 ADEELASRIRTKY
+207 ADKELAERIAKKY

-259 VTMKTLIDYKY
+259 VTMKTLHDYKY

-295 AGEEDLKMS
+295 AGDDDLKMS

-333 RDVDAGKIE
+333 KDVDAGKIE

-368 EKIEKIKECLGQFRL
+368 EKIAKIKECLGQFRL

-391 DPAVYGKY
+391 DPVVYGKY

-409 VGGTRPVGTS
+409 VGGTRPIGTS

-434 ATVKLQKLIADHGYS
+434 ATVKLQKMIADHGYS

-468 SFADE
+468 SFADQ

-489 VVEGYD
+489 VVEEYD

-510 FVKYEWGEKAYEA
+510 FVKYEWGDKAYEA
-523 MRELKAIF
+523 MKELKDIF

-536 LNQGV
+536 LNPGV

-558 VLDYDFDSVPDG
+558 VLDYDFASVPDG
-570 GHYLMDPKLSTAK
+570 GKYLMDPELSTAK

-612 SSRMRIAVQREIREL
+612 SSRMRIAVQREIRDL
-627 EATGKNPE
+627 EATGRDPQ
-635 RAATLRKQYKY
+635 RAETLRKQYKY

-673 LIRQLDMNRSKAGYK
+673 IIRQMDMNKSKLGYQ

-709 VAHAAHV
+709 VAHLAHV
-716 TLGPTLM
+716 TLGPALM
-723 TSVCRTMNKMG
+723 THVCRSMNKMG

-755 QFIIEKSLT
+755 QFIIEKSI
-764 PTPSPIGEKNSGA
+764 PQKDGQHSPL
-777 AEAAPSRGRTEGAS
+777 R
-791 KVVYFPSCINQTMG
+791 VVYFPSCINQTMG
-805 QSKQGGKK
+805 LSKEAPVK
-813 HDLVDEVIQ
+813 HSLVDEVIQ

-838 RMCCGQIWE
+838 KMCCGQIWE

-887 MKKVMGE
+887 M
-894 QEQNDARIG
+894 R
-903 SAEREEARREGK
+903 K

-928 IMKYLVPRLDF
+928 IMTYLVDRLDF
-939 HPIDR
+939 HPTNKR
-944 PIALHITCS
+944 IALHLTCS
-953 TRQMGVADDLINLAK
+953 TRQMGVDKDMIALAK
-968 LCSTKVFLPE
+968 MCSNNVFIPE

-989 GFTYPELNKY
+989 GFTFPELNKY

-1009 ANHIEVGY
+1009 ANKIEVGY

-1024 IGLETNT
+1024 IGLESNT

-1036 SIVYLVNECTTPKQ
+1036 SIIYLVNICTTAKKLP
-1050 LSE
+1050 

>member
-1 MLNNFLTELRR
+1 MFKQFLTELKQLLP
-12 AIPSER
+12 ADR

-33 SFYRQIPKVVIRSD
+33 SFYRMIPKVVVRSD
-47 GEEEI
+47 GEEEVSRI
-52 SQIVKLCQKY
+52 IKTCRKY

-88 GKHWEKWSIEDSE
+88 GKHWEKFSLSPDGE
-101 ESNLNI
+101 NI
-107 KLQPGIVGSRVNEI
+107 KLQPGIVGARVNEI

-160 DRMMVSAR
+160 DRMLLSAR
-168 IILTDGTILDTGD
+168 IILADGTILDTGSEE
-181 KASRE
+181 SRE
-186 AFRQSHPEF
+186 QFRKSHPEF
-195 IKKIEELRDKVR
+195 IQKIETLRDKVR
-207 ADEELASRIRTKY
+207 ADEQLASRIRNKY

-227 LNLRPLIAY
+227 LNLRPLVAY

-259 VTMKTLIDYKY
+259 VTMRTLRDYPF

-295 AGEEDLKMS
+295 AGDEDLQMS
-304 AENLMVKSAEMLDY
+304 AEQLMVKSAEMLDY
-318 MSLNSVDDPVFLQYK
+318 KSLSSVDDPVFLQYK
-333 RDVDAGKIE
+333 KDVDAGKIE

-360 GITHEQLL
+360 AVTHEQLQ
-368 EKIEKIKECLGQFRL
+368 EKISSIKECLGQFRL
-383 YIPAEFTE
+383 YQPAEFTE

-434 ATVKLQKLIADHGYS
+434 ATVKLQQLIADHGYD

-468 SFADE
+468 SFSDE

-482 MRDVAKL
+482 MREVAKL

-510 FVKYEWGEKAYEA
+510 FVKYEWGEKAYEV
-523 MRELKAIF
+523 MKELKQIF

-570 GHYLMDPKLSTAK
+570 GKYLMDSTLSTAK
-583 ETIEQVK
+583 ETVGQVK

-612 SSRMRIAVQREIREL
+612 SSRMRIAVQREIRHL
-627 EATGKNPE
+627 TKTGENPA
-635 RAATLRKQYKY
+635 RLATLKKQYKY

-673 LIRQLDMNRSKAGYK
+673 LIRQLDMNQSKVGYQI
-688 VGEFAA
+688 GEFAA

-709 VAHAAHV
+709 VAHLGHV
-716 TLGPTLM
+716 TFGPTLM
-723 TSVCRTMNKMG
+723 TSVCRGMNKMG

-747 QPKPSDLT
+747 QPKKSDLT
-755 QFIIEKSLT
+755 QFIIEKSI
-764 PTPSPIGEKNSGA
+764 PHHEGEGNHNSQF
-777 AEAAPSRGRTEGAS
+777 STLNS
-791 KVVYFPSCINQTMG
+791 QLKVVYFPSCINQTMG
-805 QSKQGGKK
+805 LSKEAKVK
-813 HDLVDEVIQ
+813 HALVDEVIQ
-822 LMAKAGYEV
+822 LMTKAGYEV

-838 RMCCGQIWE
+838 KMCCGQIWE

-870 EEGKYPVL
+870 EQGKYPVL

-887 MKKVMGE
+887 M
-894 QEQNDARIG
+894 R
-903 SAEREEARREGK
+903 K

-928 IMKYLVPRLDF
+928 IMTYLKDRLDF
-939 HPIDR
+939 HPTDKH
-944 PIALHITCS
+944 IALHLTCS
-953 TRQMGVADDLINLAK
+953 TRQMGVDKDMIALAK
-968 LCSTKVFLPE
+968 LCSKNVYLPE

-989 GFTYPELNKY
+989 GFTFPEMNRY
-999 GLRKLRPQIE
+999 ALRKLRPQIE
-1009 ANHIEVGY
+1009 KNHIEVGY

-1024 IGLETNT
+1024 IGLEANT

-1036 SIVYLVNECTTPKQ
+1036 SIIYLVNLCTTAKT
-1050 LSE
+1050 

>member
-1 MLNNFLTELRR
+1 MIKEFLSDLRQFM
-12 AIPSER
+12 PSDR

-33 SFYRQIPKVVIRSD
+33 SFYRQIPKVVLRSD
-47 GEEEI
+47 GEAEI
-52 SQIVKLCQKY
+52 SKIVQLCKKY
-62 KLPFTFRAA
+62 QLPFTFRAA

-88 GKHWEKWSIEDSE
+88 GKHWEGYRLADDHERIT
-101 ESNLNI
+101 
-107 KLQPGIVGSRVNEI
+107 LQPGIVGARVNQI

-144 VINNASGMN
+144 VVNNASGMN

-168 IILTDGTILDTGD
+168 MVLTDGTVLDTGD
-181 KASRE
+181 EESRA
-186 AFRQSHPEF
+186 AFRRSHPEM
-195 IKKIEELRDKVR
+195 IKKIEALRDRVR
-207 ADEELASRIRTKY
+207 ADEELASRIRKKY

-227 LNLRPLIAY
+227 LNLRPLVAY

-259 VTMKTLIDYKY
+259 VTMRTLKDYPY

-295 AGEEDLKMS
+295 AGDEDLAMS

-318 MSLNSVDDPVFLQYK
+318 MSLSSVDDPVYLQYQK
-333 RDVDAGKIE
+333 DVDAGKIP

-368 EKIEKIKECLGQFRL
+368 EKVERIKECLGQFQL

-391 DPAVYGKY
+391 DPAIYGKY

-434 ATVKLQKLIADHGYS
+434 ATVKLQRLIADHGYA

-489 VVEGYD
+489 VVEEYD

-510 FVKYEWGEKAYEA
+510 FVKYEWGEKAYEV
-523 MRELKAIF
+523 MKELKAIF

-536 LNQGV
+536 LNRGV

-558 VLDYDFDSVPDG
+558 VLDFDYDKVPDG
-570 GHYLMDPKLSTAK
+570 GHYLMDPSLSTAQ
-583 ETIEQVK
+583 ETVRQVK

-612 SSRMRIAVQREIREL
+612 SSRMRIAVQREIRHL
-627 EATGKNPE
+627 TSTGENPE
-635 RAATLRKQYKY
+635 RLATLKRQYKY
-646 YGDQTCA
+646 YGDLTCA

-673 LIRQLDMNRSKAGYK
+673 LIRQMDMNESPTGYK
-688 VGEFAA
+688 IGEFAA
-694 NHMAGIKSGLRVVLD
+694 NHMAGIKSGLRVMLD
-709 VAHAAHV
+709 VAHVAHV
-716 TLGPTLM
+716 TLGSTLM
-723 TSVCRTMNKMG
+723 TDICRGMNKMG

-755 QFIIEKSLT
+755 QMIIKS
-764 PTPSPIGEKNSGA
+764 IEVRGEK
-777 AEAAPSRGRTEGAS
+777 EEVRGKKQTS

-805 QSKQGGKK
+805 LSKESPVKQP
-813 HDLVDEVIQ
+813 LVDEICE
-822 LMAKAGYEV
+822 LMRKAGYEV

-887 MKKVMGE
+887 MKKVMH
-894 QEQNDARIG
+894 
-903 SAEREEARREGK
+903 
-915 VMKKMKLYEPAEF
+915 KMHLYEPAEF
-928 IMKYLVPRLDF
+928 IMKYLVERLDF

-944 PIALHITCS
+944 HVALHLTCS
-953 TRQMGVADDLINLAK
+953 TREMGVDKDMITLAK
-968 LCSTKVFLPE
+968 MCSTNVFLPE

-989 GFTYPELNKY
+989 GFTFPELNQY

-1024 IGLETNT
+1024 IGLESNT

-1036 SIVYLVNECTTPKQ
+1036 SIVYLVNECTSAKA
-1050 LSE
+1050 

>member
-1 MLNNFLTELRR
+1 MMNQLLQDIRQF
-12 AIPSER
+12 IPSDR

-52 SQIVKLCQKY
+52 SKIVKACEKY

-78 SCTDSVLIVA
+78 SCTESVLIVA
-88 GKHWEKWSIEDSE
+88 GKHWEKYEIGENQE
-101 ESNLNI
+101 TI
-107 KLQPGIVGSRVNEI
+107 KLQPGIVGGKVNEI

-160 DRMMVSAR
+160 DRMMISAR
-168 IILTDGTILDTGD
+168 IILTDGTVLDTGSED
-181 KASRE
+181 SKD
-186 AFRQSHPEF
+186 AFRKSHPEF
-195 IKKIEELRDKVR
+195 LKKIEALRDKVR
-207 ADEELASRIRTKY
+207 ADEALTSRIRTKY

-227 LNLRPLIAY
+227 LNLRPLVAY

-259 VTMKTLIDYKY
+259 VTMKTLIDYKF

-286 AVVAMKKLK
+286 AVVAMKKMK
-295 AGEEDLKMS
+295 AGEDDLTYS
-304 AENLMVKSAEMLDY
+304 AENLVVKSAEMLDY
-318 MSLNSVDDPVFLQYK
+318 MSLASVDDPVYLQYK
-333 RDVDAGKIE
+333 KDVDAGKIP
-342 GVEPGDYHNL
+342 GVAPGDYKGL

-368 EKIEKIKECLGQFRL
+368 EKIEKIQECLKQFKL

-409 VGGTRPVGTS
+409 VGGTRPIGTS

-473 HEVARYAEM
+473 HEVVRYAEM

-510 FVKYEWGEKAYEA
+510 FVKYEWGDKAYEA
-523 MRELKAIF
+523 MKELKAIF
-531 DPDGL
+531 DPEGL

-570 GHYLMDPKLSTAK
+570 GHYLMEPEHSTAK

-590 RANKCIECGFCEV
+590 RANNV
-603 NCMSCGLTL
+603 
-612 SSRMRIAVQREIREL
+612 SSAASARSTVC
-627 EATGKNPE
+627 
-635 RAATLRKQYKY
+635 RAASPSLPVCVSPSSARSFIWRRQVRIRSVPLP
-646 YGDQTCA
+646 CE
-653 TDGLCSTSC
+653 SN
-662 PMKINTGELTH
+662 INTMV
-673 LIRQLDMNRSKAGYK
+673 IR
-688 VGEFAA
+688 
-694 NHMAGIKSGLRVVLD
+694 
-709 VAHAAHV
+709 
-716 TLGPTLM
+716 
-723 TSVCRTMNKMG
+723 
-734 LPLWTTAMPKKKR
+734 
-747 QPKPSDLT
+747 
-755 QFIIEKSLT
+755 
-764 PTPSPIGEKNSGA
+764 
-777 AEAAPSRGRTEGAS
+777 
-791 KVVYFPSCINQTMG
+791 
-805 QSKQGGKK
+805 
-813 HDLVDEVIQ
+813 
-822 LMAKAGYEV
+822 
-831 IFPEGME
+831 
-838 RMCCGQIWE
+838 
-847 SKGMLDI
+847 
-854 ADRKSAELEAA
+854 
-865 LWKAS
+865 
-870 EEGKYPVL
+870 PVL
-878 CAQSPCLHR
+878 PMDS
-887 MKKVMGE
+887 
-894 QEQNDARIG
+894 ARPPV
-903 SAEREEARREGK
+903 R
-915 VMKKMKLYEPAEF
+915 
-928 IMKYLVPRLDF
+928 
-939 HPIDR
+939 
-944 PIALHITCS
+944 
-953 TRQMGVADDLINLAK
+953 
-968 LCSTKVFLPE
+968 
-978 GVGCCG
+978 
-984 FAGDR
+984 
-989 GFTYPELNKY
+989 
-999 GLRKLRPQIE
+999 
-1009 ANHIEVGY
+1009 
-1017 SNSRTCE
+1017 
-1024 IGLETNT
+1024 
-1031 GIPYM
+1031 
-1036 SIVYLVNECTTPKQ
+1036 
-1050 LSE
+1050 